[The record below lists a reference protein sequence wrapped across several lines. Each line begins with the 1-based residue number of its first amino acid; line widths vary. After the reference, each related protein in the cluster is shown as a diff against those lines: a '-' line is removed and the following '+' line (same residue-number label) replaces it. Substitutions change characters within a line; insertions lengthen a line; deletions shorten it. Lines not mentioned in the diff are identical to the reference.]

1 MLVVMLLFS
10 FLEVIMSG
18 SFSKLLLFSR
28 SVAIIYAVLLIN
40 IICCFVLFLASVF
53 FFIYQFFVFSRCFCL
68 NLCCTAAVFTFTV
81 LSYHVLF
88 QNHKMKTSFLRKN
101 LRSFWD
107 DFITAGLRY
116 LLEQITFL

>member
-40 IICCFVLFLASVF
+40 IICCWVLFLASVF

-68 NLCCTAAVFTFTV
+68 NLCYIY
-81 LSYHVLF
+81 S
-88 QNHKMKTSFLRKN
+88 SFLPCLISESQNEDLISSKKSSIV
-101 LRSFWD
+101 L
-107 DFITAGLRY
+107 G
-116 LLEQITFL
+116 